1 MRELMNKAG
10 ETGQDNL
17 IAGVFPPAEFTGVTI
32 RALAKETVLARG
44 TVLAKSSIDGKLVIL
59 GTEAAEAQAAS
70 GGNPAVPAETL
81 TAAYILSDDTLVGT
95 EDVGAAAYRAGCFN
109 TKALTVA
116 EGYELTEA
124 DRDDLRKYRIVL
136 NDNMQ

>member
-17 IAGVFPPAEFTGVTI
+17 IAGVSPPTEFTGI
-32 RALAKETVLARG
+32 KIAAGQGKLLRG
-44 TVLAKSSIDGKLVIL
+44 TVLAESDAGCVML
-59 GTEAAEAQAAS
+59 GTETT
-70 GGNPAVPAETL
+70 GK
-81 TAAYILSDDTLVGT
+81 AAYILADDVDATEEIGT
-95 EDVGAAAYRAGCFN
+95 AAYRAGNFN
-109 TKALTVA
+109 TKALIVA

-124 DRDDLRKYRIVL
+124 DRDSLRKYRIVL

>member
-32 RALAKETVLARG
+32 RALEKKTLLVRG
-44 TVLAKSSIDGKLVIL
+44 TVLARSNIDGKVVIL
-59 GTEAAEAQAAS
+59 GTEAAAEKEAS
-70 GGNPAVPAETL
+70 GGKPAVPAETL
-81 TAAYILSDDTLVGT
+81 TAAYILSDDTLVGE
-95 EDVGAAAYRAGCFN
+95 EDVGTVVYRAGNFN

-116 EGYELTEA
+116 KNYELTEA
-124 DRDDLRKYRIVL
+124 DRDNLRKYRIVL

>member
-17 IAGVFPPAEFTGVTI
+17 IAGAFPPAEFTGVTI
-32 RALAKETVLARG
+32 RALTEETLLVRG
-44 TVLAKSSIDGKLVIL
+44 TVLALSDIDGKTVIL
-59 GTEAAEAQAAS
+59 GTEAAPAKEAS

-116 EGYELTEA
+116 DEYKLTNA
-124 DRDDLRKYRIVL
+124 DRDNLRKYRIVL

>member
-1 MRELMNKAG
+1 MRELMNKVG
-10 ETGQDNL
+10 EIGQDNL
-17 IAGVFPPAEFTGVTI
+17 IAGVFPPAEFTGITI
-32 RALAKETVLARG
+32 RALEEETLLARG
-44 TVLAKSSIDGKLVIL
+44 TVLAVSSIDGKTVVL
-59 GTEAAEAQAAS
+59 GTEAAPAKAAS
-70 GGNPAVPAETL
+70 GDNPAVPAETL

-116 EGYELTEA
+116 EEYELTAE
-124 DRDDLRKYRIVL
+124 DRDNLRKYRIVL